1 MPAWENRSWR
11 CQQGRERAELEDPQ
25 GCAGGWGS
33 TVSGFHCQPAYRSH
47 QLRLGYSSW
56 LFRLGHGPE
65 ATSCR
70 YKGRNVTLSLQ
81 CQGGEICR
89 LVCDLHCWPMQVLF
103 KGPPHSALDTDT
115 RLERENEK
123 SRCWKRSSL
132 YFPFISVNK
141 LSFDLL
147 GFVGLGGCFP
157 FKDLLLYYVFFPL
170 VNKI

>member
-1 MPAWENRSWR
+1 
-11 CQQGRERAELEDPQ
+11 
-25 GCAGGWGS
+25 
-33 TVSGFHCQPAYRSH
+33 
-47 QLRLGYSSW
+47 
-56 LFRLGHGPE
+56 
-65 ATSCR
+65 
-70 YKGRNVTLSLQ
+70 
-81 CQGGEICR
+81 
-89 LVCDLHCWPMQVLF
+89 MQVLF